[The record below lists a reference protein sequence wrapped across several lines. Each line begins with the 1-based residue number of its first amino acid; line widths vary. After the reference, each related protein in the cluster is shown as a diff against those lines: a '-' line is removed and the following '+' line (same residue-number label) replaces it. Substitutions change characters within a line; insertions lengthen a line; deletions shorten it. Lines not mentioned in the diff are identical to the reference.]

1 MNEPL
6 SVVII
11 TLNAADKLEAC
22 LQSVDF
28 ADEIFIV
35 DSGSSDNTLE
45 IANNHQARI
54 IKQEWLGYGKQKR
67 FATEQAAHDW
77 ILSIDADEQ
86 VSDELRASLQEAMK
100 SPGYQAYQMSRRNRF
115 MGRWLGHGEGYPDL
129 SLRLYN
135 RNYANWS
142 EDPVHEKVVTQ
153 APVGRLKGDLLH
165 ESESSIAEYLEKQN
179 SYTTLQAETLY
190 AKGKHSGAVKI
201 ILSPLFRFIKF
212 YFLRLGI
219 LDGIPGLVHILI
231 GCYNSM
237 LKYAKLWELQR
248 EKQ

>member
-11 TLNAADKLEAC
+11 TLNEADKLEAC

-28 ADEIFIV
+28 ANEILIV
-35 DSGSSDNTLE
+35 DSGSSDDTLE

-67 FATEQAAHDW
+67 FAAEQAAHDW

-86 VSDELRASLQEAMK
+86 VSDELRAGIQEAMK
-100 SPGYQAYQMSRRNRF
+100 SPGYQAYQMPRRNRF
-115 MGRWLGHGEGYPDL
+115 MGRWLRHGEGYPDL

-179 SYTTLQAETLY
+179 SYTSLQAETLY
-190 AKGKHSGAVKI
+190 ARGKRSGVVKI

-212 YFLRLGI
+212 YFLRLGF

-231 GCYNSM
+231 GCNNSM
-237 LKYAKLWELQR
+237 LKYTKLRELHR
-248 EKQ
+248 GN